1 MKVVGL
7 LLAVIGW
14 LIPVIGLTMTSS
26 TGARMFLCILGIA
39 ISLTGIL
46 YVLNQAHQKDAV
58 WKR

>member
-1 MKVVGL
+1 MKLAGL
-7 LLAVIGW
+7 LMAVAGW
-14 LIPVIGLTMTSS
+14 LIPLIALTMTQS

-46 YVLNQAHQKDAV
+46 YVLNQAHQKEAI